1 MKFQHFIKTIIAALL
16 LLLVFI
22 SPAFSMDDPGFIIER
37 MVISGKIVD
46 LEPIAIGEV
55 FSAVTEKVYCF
66 LETRDIDEDTL
77 VSLVWYFENKEM
89 SRVSLP
95 LTKGPRWRTYSSK
108 KLGGLKG
115 AWKVELQDSSG
126 IVHNSVTFQVQ

>member
-1 MKFQHFIKTIIAALL
+1 VKFQHFIKTIIAALL
-16 LLLVFI
+16 LLLVFF
-22 SPAFSMDDPGFIIER
+22 SPALSMDDPGFIIER

-46 LEPIAIGEV
+46 LEPIAAGEV

-66 LETRDIDEDTL
+66 LETRDIDEDTS

-115 AWKVELQDSSG
+115 DWKVELQDSSG

>member
-89 SRVSLP
+89 TRVSLP

-115 AWKVELQDSSG
+115 DWKVELQDSSG

>member
-16 LLLVFI
+16 LLLVFF
-22 SPAFSMDDPGFIIER
+22 SPVLSMDDPGFIIER

-66 LETRDIDEDTL
+66 LETRDIDEDTS

-115 AWKVELQDSSG
+115 DWKVELQDSSG

>member
-1 MKFQHFIKTIIAALL
+1 VRFQHVIITIIAALL
-16 LLLVFI
+16 LLLVFF
-22 SPAFSMDDPGFIIER
+22 SPALSMDDPGFIIER

-46 LEPIAIGEV
+46 LEPIAVGEV

-66 LETRDIDEDTL
+66 LETRDIDEDTS

-115 AWKVELQDSSG
+115 DWKVELQDSSG

>member
-89 SRVSLP
+89 TRVSLP

>member
-16 LLLVFI
+16 LLLVFF
-22 SPAFSMDDPGFIIER
+22 SPALSMDDPGFIIER

-66 LETRDIDEDTL
+66 LETRDIDEDTS

-115 AWKVELQDSSG
+115 DWKVELQDSSG